1 MLDFQEQNS
10 LPLKKTNFPNYHK
23 ISGNLNISEENTTW
37 KDSKVLHFQTR
48 HQKRGKTDTRF
59 QAFPK
64 PPLSRKTDRGVQGSD
79 YGLAVGPNEKYR
91 AILY

>member
-1 MLDFQEQNS
+1 M
-10 LPLKKTNFPNYHK
+10 
-23 ISGNLNISEENTTW
+23 
-37 KDSKVLHFQTR
+37 LHFQTR